1 MLELMVTLLALSG
14 SLSVYG
20 GGINQLAE
28 TLPPRPGQDMIE
40 CHDESWASENLTD
53 TGGFKVQK
61 KLAPFV
67 DQALADSKQNS
78 AQLQIS
84 SAYRDCQEQKQL
96 RISACGLGDYNL
108 YQKPIDFCLPP
119 TEPAGKSL
127 HNEGLAIDFKCYGY
141 GVFESSPCLTWL
153 RSNGFKYHLYEH
165 RLEPWHWSTTSQ

>member
-1 MLELMVTLLALSG
+1 MLQLMVTLLALTG

-67 DQALADSKQNS
+67 DQVLADSKQNS

-127 HNEGLAIDFKCYGY
+127 HNEGLAIDLNATDTEYLNHPH
-141 GVFESSPCLTWL
+141 V
-153 RSNGFKYHLYEH
+153 
-165 RLEPWHWSTTSQ
+165 